1 MANLIRQDMA
11 DEPPDRLESIK
22 EELESVQSA
31 TFWELEDLGYNFEY
45 LTQDRKD
52 QLQAFM
58 EIPID
63 GGEGGSDGENGGIAT
78 ETSPATSN
86 PPSRRN
92 RRRMRKGKSSNMLQ
106 VSPSSAST
114 IGGQNSSGQ
123 SGGWKEAQG
132 DLMTPGSTPSSLRPG
147 STRRSASRGS
157 GGGLGRKGFQRVCP
171 ASRHLQ
177 FKANP

>member
-11 DEPPDRLESIK
+11 DEPPERLESIK

-31 TFWELEDLGYNFEY
+31 TFWELEDRGYNFEY

-63 GGEGGSDGENGGIAT
+63 GGEGGSDGEDGGTAT

-114 IGGQNSSGQ
+114 IGGQNSGTLQGVRCCSCDRAC
-123 SGGWKEAQG
+123 SYAYLPYVSLLRRPEWWVEGGAG
-132 DLMTPGSTPSSLRPG
+132 
-147 STRRSASRGS
+147 
-157 GGGLGRKGFQRVCP
+157 
-171 ASRHLQ
+171 
-177 FKANP
+177 